1 MDWSWANKPP
11 SGGSSNG
18 IQPLRVK
25 TEDDGS
31 ECLSAANSITAVD
44 PGGSTGICTVWY
56 SAKKLADPGTPLLHS
71 LFAWQAAGLHGGENE
86 QTLEVLRW
94 FANRSAGPDLSDIV
108 IEDFILGSAIKD
120 RELLSPV
127 RIGHKIDYQLWRGLK
142 VASGHRLSFE
152 PYWQLANDAK
162 RVMTD
167 QRLQLMSMYT
177 PGPDHARDATRHA
190 ILWLRKHR
198 ADLLKGA

>member
-1 MDWSWANKPP
+1 MDWSWAIKPP

-18 IQPLRVK
+18 IQRMRAE
-25 TEDDGS
+25 EDDGG
-31 ECLSAANSITAVD
+31 CLATASSITAVD

-56 SAKKLADPGTPLLHS
+56 SLKMLADPHTPLQQS
-71 LFAWQAAGLHGGENE
+71 LFAWQSAGLHGGENE

-94 FANRSAGPDLSDIV
+94 LANRSAGPDLSDIV

-127 RIGHKIDYQLWRGLK
+127 RIGHKIDYQLWRGVR
-142 VASGHRLSFE
+142 VASGHRVSFE

-167 QRLQLMSMYT
+167 QRLKIMSMYT

-198 ADLLKGA
+198 ADLLREA